1 MIQYQIPRNSLVW
14 LLVAQ
19 AAVILPHISRIP
31 WWITLVCLAC
41 GLWRVMIYQGR
52 WAYPGRWVKVMF
64 VVCGI
69 AGIPLG
75 YQKIYGVEPA
85 VALLIVAFV
94 LKLLEIKDKRD
105 AGIVVLLAYFVA
117 LTEFLFLQ
125 TIPATLYMLFAV
137 IMITAGLVGLNQT
150 RSHHNPLLTLKT
162 ALVLVGQSI
171 PLMLILFVLFPRISP
186 LWSVPLQTEF
196 GRTGVTNSMSP
207 GDISRLTQSDGLA
220 FKATFKA
227 DVPKYSALYWRGL
240 VLSEFD
246 GTTWTQDKLLGRDA
260 WRFNEEAPDWAS
272 DVEYRGGS
280 VEYEIM
286 LEPTQ
291 QNWLFALAMP
301 ELPKIADVVMLHDFR
316 LASRSPV
323 RQRLRY
329 DLKSNLNYSL
339 ERELSSFWRYRYTRI
354 PDKGNERARAL
365 AQERFRNS
373 SMPRSYVRETLQM
386 YGLEDFTYTLKPP
399 LLGKDGIDAFLF
411 ESRRGFCEHFA
422 GSFVFL
428 MRAAGVPARVVL
440 GYHGG
445 EYNPTGK
452 FVSVRQFDAHAWAEV
467 WIEGEGWIR
476 FDPTSAV
483 APERIERGLEAAVE
497 SENSFLEDSPLS
509 LLKYRELL
517 WLTDLRLQIDALGHY
532 WDTWVVGY
540 TPETQVG
547 LLEQY
552 IGKVDRKKLGS
563 IMLAAFFTV
572 LGVVGL
578 FILSR
583 RTYRPMSAMDKTYLR
598 FCLAASR
605 IGVERRVG
613 EGANDFADRLSE
625 KFPEL
630 KVEILMVT
638 QLFIEAE
645 YKGRADPSLVREIKK
660 AVRTF
665 RRKSLTAL

>member
-41 GLWRVMIYQGR
+41 DLWRVMIDQGR

-75 YQKIYGVEPA
+75 YQNIYGVEPA

-94 LKLLEIKDKRD
+94 LKLLEMKDKRD

-171 PLMLILFVLFPRISP
+171 PLMLIFFVLFPRISP

-280 VEYEIM
+280 VEYGIM

-323 RQRLRY
+323 R
-329 DLKSNLNYSL
+329 
-339 ERELSSFWRYRYTRI
+339 
-354 PDKGNERARAL
+354 
-365 AQERFRNS
+365 
-373 SMPRSYVRETLQM
+373 
-386 YGLEDFTYTLKPP
+386 
-399 LLGKDGIDAFLF
+399 
-411 ESRRGFCEHFA
+411 
-422 GSFVFL
+422 
-428 MRAAGVPARVVL
+428 
-440 GYHGG
+440 
-445 EYNPTGK
+445 
-452 FVSVRQFDAHAWAEV
+452 
-467 WIEGEGWIR
+467 
-476 FDPTSAV
+476 
-483 APERIERGLEAAVE
+483 
-497 SENSFLEDSPLS
+497 
-509 LLKYRELL
+509 
-517 WLTDLRLQIDALGHY
+517 
-532 WDTWVVGY
+532 
-540 TPETQVG
+540 
-547 LLEQY
+547 
-552 IGKVDRKKLGS
+552 
-563 IMLAAFFTV
+563 
-572 LGVVGL
+572 
-578 FILSR
+578 
-583 RTYRPMSAMDKTYLR
+583 
-598 FCLAASR
+598 
-605 IGVERRVG
+605 
-613 EGANDFADRLSE
+613 
-625 KFPEL
+625 
-630 KVEILMVT
+630 
-638 QLFIEAE
+638 
-645 YKGRADPSLVREIKK
+645 
-660 AVRTF
+660 
-665 RRKSLTAL
+665 